1 MPKRLWLPSIF
12 ALLFSLA
19 HAAASERAHL
29 FSGRSCG
36 GCERIEKALNAAAI
50 PYRYYNIDE
59 IENYKILVG
68 YEDALGVTAQELPA
82 LVAGGRLFAG
92 TENILRAVGE
102 IRQALAGGTGVSLEV
117 AASSGEEIERRFRS
131 IDILSLCL
139 AGLGDGINP
148 CAFATIAFLVGCLAA
163 AGRRKA
169 LYVGLSFTAGVFI
182 TYFAV
187 GLGFFRALFM
197 LREFMALRE
206 YFHYGAL
213 GLLLM
218 GAVLALLDALWI
230 RLRNGKPLF
239 HMPEALRRRA
249 NMQMAR
255 GMHGGRWILSG
266 FLMGCVVSLLEL
278 ACTGQVYLPT
288 ILYMLETGASG
299 GRAYLYLLLYNICFI
314 LPLLIMLALCL
325 RGLGSQRLWDI
336 LQRHAALAR
345 LVAGGVFLLMFL
357 SLWIR

>member
-1 MPKRLWLPSIF
+1 MPMVWRSTSLGKVSPLSRWREKMPKRLWLPSIF

-68 YEDALGVTAQELPA
+68 YEEALGITAQELPA

-92 TENILRAVGE
+92 TENILRAIAE

-218 GAVLALLDALWI
+218 GAVL
-230 RLRNGKPLF
+230 LF
-239 HMPEALRRRA
+239 WTRSGSASVTASRCFICPRRCADGRTCRW
-249 NMQMAR
+249 R
-255 GMHGGRWILSG
+255 GG
-266 FLMGCVVSLLEL
+266 
-278 ACTGQVYLPT
+278 CTG
-288 ILYMLETGASG
+288 GAGFS
-299 GRAYLYLLLYNICFI
+299 
-314 LPLLIMLALCL
+314 
-325 RGLGSQRLWDI
+325 
-336 LQRHAALAR
+336 AA
-345 LVAGGVFLLMFL
+345 F
-357 SLWIR
+357 